1 MNGPERSALCPVS
14 ASCISMAMMSS
25 IDHFQ
30 FISFDSICAVSDS
43 KDGIQ
48 YNEFND
54 ECQQHPT
61 EGSRENE
68 RIMYQVSVL
77 IQISAYKHVNL
88 VKLIRIGVSSLG
100 IVVLGVVSVTA
111 CWLWNLVNGLSM
123 C

>member
-14 ASCISMAMMSS
+14 VSCISMAMMSS
-25 IDHFQ
+25 IDHFD
-30 FISFDSICAVSDS
+30 FISLDSICVVSDS

-48 YNEFND
+48 YNKFND

-88 VKLIRIGVSSLG
+88 VKLIRIGVSG
-100 IVVLGVVSVTA
+100 
-111 CWLWNLVNGLSM
+111 
-123 C
+123 